1 MPGAD
6 VTSLCQWHGG
16 GWWERR
22 PIWWGWDSSSL
33 SQGTGCNF
41 PSSFSLNPPPTTRLS
56 VASLFSQP
64 PSGPL
69 WSRERLPNCQV
80 NDLPQ
85 APLPTLQ
92 SPLDL
97 TLVSPGNSSRPC
109 PLPVLELPPASPG
122 WGRAWAGRVDGRPQ
136 QPSLAPLGTLRTQRG
151 TQTWVGWACARK
163 ASCRR

>member
-1 MPGAD
+1 M
-6 VTSLCQWHGG
+6 SLPFASGMGEGG
-16 GWWERR
+16 GR
-22 PIWWGWDSSSL
+22 GGMSVGA
-33 SQGTGCNF
+33 GTAAASAGGLDAISRH
-41 PSSFSLNPPPTTRLS
+41 PPFSLNPPPTTRLS

-109 PLPVLELPPASPG
+109 PLPALQLPPASPG